1 MKILLFGSSGMLGAS
16 LAPWLSACGH
26 QVVTSTRGEAAGIPF
41 DLANPDST
49 IELLQRVRP
58 DVVINLVGL
67 TNVDRCETHPKEAW
81 FANVLCIE
89 NIAKACKAASADLI
103 HLSTDQVYDST
114 PECSENQASPGNCYA
129 LTKYAGELAALSA
142 NATVLRTNF
151 FGFSQHA
158 SRRSFTDWLFAAL
171 VERREITVFDDIY
184 FSPLSM
190 KTLCSVIEKL
200 TLKHVSGIFN
210 LGSCSAMSKADFAF
224 TFGKAL
230 GLPGEGL
237 KRSSA
242 SASPAMVAWRPKN
255 MGMNSS
261 LFETTFGIYL
271 PTLQS
276 EIEHTAKEYLEK
288 I

>member
-1 MKILLFGSSGMLGAS
+1 MKILIFGSSGMLGAE
-16 LAPWLSACGH
+16 LVPWLSACGYE
-26 QVVTSTRGEAAGIPF
+26 VTTSTRDEAAGIPF
-41 DLANPDST
+41 DLANPGST

-58 DVVINLVGL
+58 DVVINLVGM

-103 HLSTDQVYDST
+103 HLSTDQVYDSA
-114 PECSENQASPGNCYA
+114 PECTENQASPGNCYA

-151 FGFSQHA
+151 FGFSKHA
-158 SRRSFTDWLFAAL
+158 SRRSFTDWLFAGL
-171 VERREITVFDDIY
+171 VDRQEITVFDDVY

-200 TLKHVSGIFN
+200 TSQRLPGVFN
-210 LGSCSAMSKADFAF
+210 LGSHGVMSKADFAF
-224 TFGKAL
+224 AFGKAL
-230 GLPGEGL
+230 RLPIEGL
-237 KRSSA
+237 RRSSA
-242 SASPAMVAWRPKN
+242 AASATLVAWRPKN

-261 LFETTFGIYL
+261 RFETTFGIYL

-276 EIEHTAKEYLEK
+276 EIEHTAKEYFEK

>member
-1 MKILLFGSSGMLGAS
+1 MKILIFGSSGMLGAQ
-16 LAPWLSACGH
+16 LVPCLSACGH

-41 DLANPDST
+41 DLANLDST

-58 DVVINLVGL
+58 AVVINLVGL
-67 TNVDRCETHPKEAW
+67 TNVDRCETYPKEAW
-81 FANVLCIE
+81 FSNVLCIE
-89 NIAKACKAASADLI
+89 SIAKASRAINANLI
-103 HLSTDQVYDST
+103 HLSTDQVYDSA
-114 PECSENQASPGNCYA
+114 PECTENQACPGNCYA

-151 FGFSQHA
+151 FGLSHHA
-158 SRRSFTDWLFAAL
+158 TRRSFTDWLFAAL
-171 VERREITVFDDIY
+171 VERREITVFDDVY

-200 TLKHVSGIFN
+200 TLKHVSGTFN
-210 LGSCSAMSKADFAF
+210 LGSRSAMSKADFAF
-224 TFGKAL
+224 AFGKAL
-230 GLPGEGL
+230 GLPVECL

-242 SASPAMVAWRPKN
+242 SASPALVAWRPKN
-255 MGMNSS
+255 MGMNSFR
-261 LFETTFGIYL
+261 FETTFGIYL

-276 EIEHTAKEYLEK
+276 EIEHTAKEYFEK